1 MMRLTP
7 EVGDLRRTAP
17 PVPSFMDAIGAQ
29 NKELTPP
36 PVERPGQPIPIRE
49 SHEPLVKAVIA
60 PEPVK
65 AMRKPPGLTFSR
77 HGEITLADDSN
88 STASG
93 VSHSLALAGSDLR
106 KIRAF
111 VGTNPSVTVE
121 KLKDTFSNAYVI
133 TSGGADD
140 TDLREWIDIFKPGPE
155 RATAKN
161 AALVWG
167 EKKTGLTR
175 TTLKTYASKGSKER
189 KKK

>member
-1 MMRLTP
+1 
-7 EVGDLRRTAP
+7 
-17 PVPSFMDAIGAQ
+17 
-29 NKELTPP
+29 
-36 PVERPGQPIPIRE
+36 VERPGQPILIKE

-65 AMRKPPGLTFSR
+65 GMRKSPGLTFSR

-93 VSHSLALAGSDLR
+93 VSYSLTLAGSDLR

-111 VGTNPSVTVE
+111 VGTNPNVTIE
-121 KLKDTFSNAYVI
+121 KLKDTFSDAYII

-140 TDLREWIDIFKPGPE
+140 SDLREWIDIFKPTPE

-175 TTLKTYASKGSKER
+175 TTLKTYVSKGSKER